1 MNLGLEK
8 KSIQINLYEK
18 KVCFDKETTTNSGNV
33 HERLIN
39 NLQTA
44 RKNVF
49 TSLRNKLIHKPQ
61 YNRPA
66 QKTQT

>member
-39 NLQTA
+39 NL
-44 RKNVF
+44 
-49 TSLRNKLIHKPQ
+49 
-61 YNRPA
+61 
-66 QKTQT
+66 